1 MPKTFDEAAKET
13 ESIFAAGADLNEN
26 ENSEMQNGDE
36 EMAPVDGESQ
46 AAADAESVGAQE
58 AQGGDAEL
66 STVIDEDRKVLDNA
80 VGTAEAAAQE
90 LSRTSA
96 ELSQIRAQN
105 AQLEEQLREMS
116 ERMQQMSQQ
125 TEENIVNEA
134 LKMPTLDIN
143 GLAFADEDTVRA
155 AQEEYAKNMAD
166 YIRGGIMHELE
177 PYVKEAK
184 EGKMRAA
191 RDRAFDGLS
200 HSTLPQ
206 LDGIAEM
213 RPQLDRIISANSAL
227 SSDNIDDE
235 ERYIMA
241 YMIAKGVNAA
251 NTPKEEPREM
261 TPEEFLEQYKN
272 NEEYRKL
279 IEQDR
284 VNSVKQSQQVPQFSA
299 SSGAVNAAL
308 NIPDKPK
315 TWDEASE
322 RTRRAF
328 R

>member
-13 ESIFAAGADLNEN
+13 ESIFAAGTDLNEN
-26 ENSEMQNGDE
+26 ENSEMQYGGE

-105 AQLEEQLREMS
+105 AQLEEQLREMN

-184 EGKMRAA
+184 EIGRA
-191 RDRAFDGLS
+191 
-200 HSTLPQ
+200 H
-206 LDGIAEM
+206 
-213 RPQLDRIISANSAL
+213 
-227 SSDNIDDE
+227 
-235 ERYIMA
+235 
-241 YMIAKGVNAA
+241 V
-251 NTPKEEPREM
+251 
-261 TPEEFLEQYKN
+261 
-272 NEEYRKL
+272 
-279 IEQDR
+279 
-284 VNSVKQSQQVPQFSA
+284 
-299 SSGAVNAAL
+299 
-308 NIPDKPK
+308 
-315 TWDEASE
+315 
-322 RTRRAF
+322 
-328 R
+328 